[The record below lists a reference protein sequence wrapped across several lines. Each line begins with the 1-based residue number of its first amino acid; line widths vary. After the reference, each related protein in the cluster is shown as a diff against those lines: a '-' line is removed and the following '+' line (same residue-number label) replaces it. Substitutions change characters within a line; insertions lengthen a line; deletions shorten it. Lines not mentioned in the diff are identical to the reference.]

1 MGSIVHGRSM
11 IPALVL
17 SVIAAL
23 FVVASILAWV
33 FQERVAFQ
41 PERPPFPEAGITP
54 RVDYTASDGQRLFAY
69 VVGDPRHAPGLVL
82 AFHGNADL
90 AVRQIEWAREIVDR
104 TGLAVMLP
112 EYRGYMGLEGKPT
125 YEGSRFD
132 SEAAYTFAREKLG
145 IPKDRFAFFGHS
157 LGTAIAT
164 ELAVRHTP
172 RVLVLEAPFTSA
184 HDMAALVT
192 GRWLGSLLWPAI
204 SRLHFDT
211 RLLVGSLTIPVS
223 VSHGGRDKVIPSR
236 MGKEVFDAA
245 RVKGEWLFVPD
256 ASHSDVGE
264 IGGETYWQWIEKSL
278 TPLTDNVETR
288 RAR

>member
-11 IPALVL
+11 ILAIVF
-17 SVIAAL
+17 SVIVAL

-54 RVDYTASDGQRLFAY
+54 RVDYTASDGQKLFAY
-69 VVGDPRHAPGLVL
+69 VVGDPKQAPGLVL

-90 AVRQIEWAREIVDR
+90 AVRQVEWAQEIVAR
-104 TGLAVMLP
+104 TGLVVMLA
-112 EYRGYMGLEGKPT
+112 EYRGYMGLGGKPT
-125 YEGSRFD
+125 YDGSRYD
-132 SEAAYTFAREKLG
+132 SEAAYTFAHERLG
-145 IPKDRFAFFGHS
+145 IPTDRFAFFGHS

-164 ELAVRHTP
+164 ELAVRHQP
-172 RVLVLEAPFTSA
+172 RVLLLEAPFTSA

-192 GRWLGSLLWPAI
+192 GRWLSSLLWPAI

-211 RLLVGSLTIPVS
+211 RSLVGSLAVPVS

-245 RVKGEWLFVPD
+245 RVKGEWLSVPD

-264 IGGETYWQWIEKSL
+264 IGGEAYWQWIEKAL
-278 TPLTDNVETR
+278 APLIANVETK